1 MRIIAGQLRGKVLQ
15 SPEGEQTRP
24 TADRARET
32 LFDIL
37 SSYLMKA
44 GQCWGDITF
53 ADFFAG
59 SGAVGIEA
67 FSRGAPSVVCL
78 ENDRRALVCLK
89 NNAAGLNG
97 IHVCIADALNPP
109 EHQSVSVLFM
119 DAPYGKGLWQQA
131 LTASHRAGWIDEK
144 TLIVIE
150 TDKKLR
156 EELPAGFDLI
166 RERSAGRNL
175 FLFAK
180 IKTEA

>member
-59 SGAVGIEA
+59 SGTTFEAVCRLNKKDGGTRHTILIQKPEPLQGSGPFKTIA
-67 FSRGAPSVVCL
+67 DLCWARIQ
-78 ENDRRALVCLK
+78 K
-89 NNAAGLNG
+89 NAAQYNQTCTR
-97 IHVCIADALNPP
+97 IKMP
-109 EHQSVSVLFM
+109 E
-119 DAPYGKGLWQQA
+119 
-131 LTASHRAGWIDEK
+131 
-144 TLIVIE
+144 
-150 TDKKLR
+150 
-156 EELPAGFDLI
+156 
-166 RERSAGRNL
+166 
-175 FLFAK
+175 
-180 IKTEA
+180 